1 MKFRV
6 ELDIFFPPLCVCIGH
21 GENDSDS
28 VQSSSPIS
36 SPLQSEEDAEL
47 GLVITVGESDHLALP
62 LTTIHLVMLLSN

>member
-1 MKFRV
+1 MKFRP
-6 ELDIFFPPLCVCIGH
+6 ELDIWLFPVCVGH
-21 GENDSDS
+21 GEDDSDS

-62 LTTIHLVMLLSN
+62 LTTLNLVMLLSNF